1 MNTIQAEDCLNGTW
15 FQDLGLVDYN
25 TLTRAY
31 LQYRH
36 DPDRYQIIFR
46 ILRNLFAKALQV
58 TYCSKECEF
67 KCPMKSL
74 LSKILC

>member
-1 MNTIQAEDCLNGTW
+1 MLSWNRLVSSCSKVSVDRSMNTIQAEDCLNGTW

-36 DPDRYQIIFR
+36 DPERYIVIG
-46 ILRNLFAKALQV
+46 
-58 TYCSKECEF
+58 
-67 KCPMKSL
+67 
-74 LSKILC
+74 